1 AHTAPYQLAIPT
13 SRLEG
18 RHYRPD
24 TVRRTS
30 LGGVAAGGLSAAA
43 TRAARIRYLAVADF
57 GDRATKARVGP
68 EEVPADSL
76 EGQAAGPMNVI
87 TLESDLVPRLVWSG
101 PGAGGDATA
110 SAILGDVI
118 QIAQR
123 SA

>member
-1 AHTAPYQLAIPT
+1 V
-13 SRLEG
+13 SG
-18 RHYRPD
+18 
-24 TVRRTS
+24 
-30 LGGVAAGGLSAAA
+30 AAA
-43 TRAARIRYLAVADF
+43 RGARIRYLAVADF
-57 GDRATKARVGP
+57 GEKATKARVGP
-68 EEVPADSL
+68 EEVAADSL
-76 EGQAAGPMNVI
+76 EGQATGPTNVI